1 MGRYFF
7 DITMGNEDYRDSE
20 GAEFDNH
27 ELAEEEAVAALLET
41 VRDEGMIG
49 SYAMT
54 VRDEHGTIVLT
65 ATLKL
70 DVSRPE

>member
-1 MGRYFF
+1 M
-7 DITMGNEDYRDSE
+7 
-20 GAEFDNH
+20 
-27 ELAEEEAVAALLET
+27 AALLET